1 MSKMTSRHGG
11 LPLVIALLLSAA
23 LPAGAAVWQWSVVVK
38 GGMESAGPARA
49 FLWIPPDCQR
59 VRGVVLAQ
67 HNMEE
72 ISILENPKF
81 RQALDDRGFAEI
93 WCAPAFDHLFRFNAG
108 AGETFN
114 GLMEALAGESGYA
127 ELKFAPVA
135 GLGHSAAAGW
145 PYYFAAWNP
154 ERTLAAL
161 SVSGQWPY
169 YRDRAFAPDIWGVKT
184 IDFIPA
190 LESMGEY
197 EAAAAWSDEG
207 LKERQQHPLM
217 PLSMLANPAQGHFAS
232 TDQKVEYLALYL
244 KKAVQYR
251 MPADWT
257 GVGAPKL
264 RPIDPT
270 KAGWLVDRW
279 RFDQPPLAAAAPVGS
294 YQGDPAQAFWFFDEE
309 IARATETYQA
319 RYRGLRPQLI
329 GFRQDGQMVP
339 QKDEHLQVTLK
350 FEPQADGVTFK
361 LEGAFYDTVPD
372 GSPRPAQW
380 AGRPA
385 GSPIGH
391 ASGGGPISIER
402 ICGPFEELAP
412 DTFSL
417 RLQKEESTNEQLY
430 ELVVAATHPG
440 DQNYKPAVQQAH
452 LLVPARNQEGRD
464 QKITFPSIPDQ
475 RAGAKSVSLTATSD
489 SGAEVCYYVREGPA
503 EVSGATLTLTA
514 IPPHARFPV
523 KVTVVA
529 WQYGRALEPRLK
541 TAEPVE
547 RAFSIVK

>member
-1 MSKMTSRHGG
+1 M
-11 LPLVIALLLSAA
+11 VIALLLSAA
-23 LPAGAAVWQWSVVVK
+23 PPAGAAVWQWSVVVK
-38 GGMESAGPARA
+38 GERESTGPARA

-81 RQALDDRGFAEI
+81 RQALRDLAFAEI
-93 WCAPAFDHLFRFNAG
+93 WCAPAFDHVFRFNAG
-108 AGETFN
+108 AGKTFN
-114 GLMEALAGESGYA
+114 GLIEALAAASGYA
-127 ELKFAPVA
+127 ELKFVPVV
-135 GLGHSAAAGW
+135 GLGHSAAASW
-145 PYYFAAWNP
+145 PYYFAAWRP

-161 SVSGQWPY
+161 SVSGQWPFF
-169 YRDRAFAPDIWGVKT
+169 RDPAFAPDIWGVKT

-197 EAAAAWSDEG
+197 ESADTWSNEG

-232 TDQKVEYLALYL
+232 TDQKVEYLALFL
-244 KKAVQYR
+244 IKAVQYR

-257 GVGAPKL
+257 GDGAPKL

-309 IARATETYQA
+309 MARATETYQA
-319 RYRGLRPQLI
+319 RYRGLRPQLV
-329 GFRQDGQMVP
+329 GFTQDGQMVP
-339 QKDEHLQVTLK
+339 QKDEHLQVTPK

-361 LEGAFYDTVPD
+361 LKGAFYDAVPG

-391 ASGGGPISIER
+391 ASGGGPVSIER
-402 ICGPFEELAP
+402 ICGPVEKLAP

-417 RLQKEESTNEQLY
+417 RLQKEDSTDEQRY
-430 ELVVAATHPG
+430 ELVLAATHPG

-452 LLVPARNQEGRD
+452 LWVPARNKEGRD
-464 QKITFPSIPDQ
+464 QKITFPAIPDQ
-475 RAGAKSVSLTATSD
+475 RAGAKSVPLTAASD
-489 SGAEVCYYVREGPA
+489 SGAVIYYYVREGPA

-514 IPPHARFPV
+514 IPPRARFPV